1 MGKKRYTVYY
11 SHLEDF
17 FKEVVDHTED
27 LHFGF
32 KFFPFVQEIPFPFFF
47 LGNVDPCKQNN
58 LDIS

>member
-17 FKEVVDHTED
+17 FKEVVDRTED
-27 LHFGF
+27 LHIGF

-47 LGNVDPCKQNN
+47 SGER
-58 LDIS
+58 